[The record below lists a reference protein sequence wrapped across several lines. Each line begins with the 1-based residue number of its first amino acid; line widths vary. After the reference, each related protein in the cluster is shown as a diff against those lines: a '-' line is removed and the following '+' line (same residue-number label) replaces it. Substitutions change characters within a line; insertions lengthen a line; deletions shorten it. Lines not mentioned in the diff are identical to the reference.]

1 MNPLVEYPRTADLAY
16 WIMERESIRHRR
28 EAGLP
33 APWTSDPDMA
43 NVRYCNV
50 HREDDKVTK
59 WIRANPVYSGPS
71 VPVWR
76 VVLARM
82 LNRIESLELV
92 QGAVAANDLETVKLR
107 LKVARQTNRIWGNAY
122 TISTCGKS
130 MDKVDYVIDWVVR
143 AVKDDWLGPTPST
156 GFKYTCQEYFN
167 WLTSVDG
174 LGSFLAAQVVADLK
188 NMPGHPLSSAPD
200 KESFVTHGPGSLK
213 GVAAYFGTPC
223 TPGSFKGLLALI
235 AQQVT
240 FLLPA
245 YVGPIHMQDLQNCMC
260 EFSKYIRVREGGRAR
275 NTYPPTNRIQ
285 KDTKY
290 GDDDDSCD

>member
-16 WIMERESIRHRR
+16 WIMEREAIRQRR
-28 EAGLP
+28 EAGVP
-33 APWTSDPDMA
+33 APWTSDPNMA

-59 WIRANPVYSGPS
+59 WLRTNPVYSGAH
-71 VPVWR
+71 VPVWV
-76 VVLARM
+76 VVLSRM
-82 LNRIESLELV
+82 VNRISTLAIIEPHVADSDLGRIKLSLKELRV
-92 QGAVAANDLETVKLR
+92 TD
-107 LKVARQTNRIWGNAY
+107 RIWGNAY

-130 MDKVDYVIDWVVR
+130 MDKVDYVIDHVVES
-143 AVKDDWLGPTPST
+143 VKNNDHMFFEST
-156 GFKYTCQEYFN
+156 CEKTFAK
-167 WLTSVDG
+167 LTAFDG

-188 NMPGHPLSSAPD
+188 NMVGHPLYTAPD
-200 KESFVTHGPGSLK
+200 KWDFVTHGPGSLR
-213 GVAAYFGTPC
+213 GAAAYFGHPVTPS
-223 TPGSFKGLLALI
+223 TFKRSLALI
-235 AQQVT
+235 NQQVAP
-240 FLLPA
+240 LLPA